1 MLSPNTRS
9 RVACALVLATAT
21 SIVLAVPAPAA
32 QLSAAID
39 PTTISAAANAAANA
53 KATLAEATASK
64 ALAERAATD
73 AANAAVTAQAALL
86 SAREHLTDL
95 HRRVEA
101 ATAVR
106 RAVEANGGL
115 LDVTAG
121 ATDGATGESDS
132 TLVDAAGT
140 VVAAGL
146 AGVLGPVVTA
156 LNPPAGA
163 VDEQMEDADRDLA
176 KMEQY
181 EQALRMERAAAV
193 RAQRGAAEKVSEAQG
208 LQDAAAAV
216 LVTAEQEEKDAGAA
230 RAAAE
235 AAARAIAAS
244 LGIDKRLVRPGVGT
258 ISSPYGVRRHPITG
272 VHKLHSGTDFQ
283 QADGKA
289 YAAAS
294 GTVAA
299 VTQDSA
305 YGNMVTI
312 AHGQGITTR
321 YAHLARPL
329 VRPGDEVAAAQVI
342 GQIGSTGLST
352 GPHLHFEVQVGGEFQ
367 DPAVWLAR

>member
-32 QLSAAID
+32 QPSAAID

-53 KATLAEATASK
+53 EAALAQATASK
-64 ALAERAATD
+64 EKAEQAVAD
-73 AANAAVTAQAALL
+73 AANAAATAKAALL

-106 RAVEANGGL
+106 HAVE
-115 LDVTAG
+115 
-121 ATDGATGESDS
+121 SS
-132 TLVDAAGT
+132 
-140 VVAAGL
+140 
-146 AGVLGPVVTA
+146 
-156 LNPPAGA
+156 
-163 VDEQMEDADRDLA
+163 DLA
-176 KMEQY
+176 TMERY
-181 EQALRMERAAAV
+181 EQDLRMKRAAAV
-193 RAQRGAAEKVSEAQG
+193 HAQRRAAEKVSEAEG

-216 LVTAEQEEKDAGAA
+216 LVAAEQDEKDAGTTSAAAETAA
-230 RAAAE
+230 RAF
-235 AAARAIAAS
+235 AAS

-258 ISSPYGVRRHPITG
+258 ISSPYGVRTHPISG
-272 VHKLHSGTDFQ
+272 VHKMHSGTDFLY
-283 QADGKA
+283 ADGKA

-299 VTQDSA
+299 VIQDAA
-305 YGNMVTI
+305 YGNMITI
-312 AHGQGITTR
+312 AHGKGITTR

-329 VRPGDEVAAAQVI
+329 VRPGDEVAAAQII

-352 GPHLHFEVQVGGEFQ
+352 GPHLHFEVQVGGKFQ
-367 DPAVWLAR
+367 DPAVWLGR

>member
-1 MLSPNTRS
+1 MLSPNTRP

-21 SIVLAVPAPAA
+21 SIVLAIPAPAG

-39 PTTISAAANAAANA
+39 PTTISAAAHAAANA
-53 KATLAEATASK
+53 KATLAQATASK
-64 ALAERAATD
+64 AMAEQAVTD
-73 AANAAVTAQAALL
+73 AANAAATAQVALL

-95 HRRVEA
+95 HRRVDA

-106 RAVEANGGL
+106 RVVEADGGL
-115 LDVTAG
+115 LDV
-121 ATDGATGESDS
+121 
-132 TLVDAAGT
+132 
-140 VVAAGL
+140 
-146 AGVLGPVVTA
+146 
-156 LNPPAGA
+156 
-163 VDEQMEDADRDLA
+163 EDADRDLT

-181 EQALRMERAAAV
+181 EQALRIERAAAV
-193 RAQRGAAEKVSEAQG
+193 RAQRGAAEKVSEAEG
-208 LQDAAAAV
+208 LQDE
-216 LVTAEQEEKDAGAA
+216 TAA
-230 RAAAE
+230 RAF
-235 AAARAIAAS
+235 AAS

-258 ISSPYGVRRHPITG
+258 ISSPYGMRRHPITG
-272 VHKLHSGTDFQ
+272 AHKLHSGTDFQ

-299 VTQDSA
+299 VTRDSA

-312 AHGQGITTR
+312 AHGRGITTR

-352 GPHLHFEVQVGGEFQ
+352 GAHLHFEVQVGGEFQ

>member
-21 SIVLAVPAPAA
+21 SIVLAIPAPAG
-32 QLSAAID
+32 QLTAAID

-53 KATLAEATASK
+53 KATLAQATASK
-64 ALAERAATD
+64 AMAEQAVTD
-73 AANAAVTAQAALL
+73 AANAAGTAQAALL

-95 HRRVEA
+95 NRRVKA

-106 RAVEANGGL
+106 RAVEADGGL
-115 LDVTAG
+115 LDFAVG
-121 ATDGATGESDS
+121 ATDATGGSVS
-132 TLVDAAGT
+132 T
-140 VVAAGL
+140 
-146 AGVLGPVVTA
+146 P
-156 LNPPAGA
+156 
-163 VDEQMEDADRDLA
+163 VDEQVEDTDRHIT

-193 RAQRGAAEKVSEAQG
+193 RAQRGAAEKVSEAEG

-230 RAAAE
+230 SAAAE
-235 AAARAIAAS
+235 MAARAFAAS

-258 ISSPYGVRRHPITG
+258 ISSPYGMRRHPITG
-272 VHKLHSGTDFQ
+272 THKLHSGTDFQ
-283 QADGKA
+283 NADGKA

-299 VTQDSA
+299 VTRDSA

-312 AHGQGITTR
+312 AHGQGISTR

-329 VRPGDEVAAAQVI
+329 VRPGDEVTAAQVI

-352 GPHLHFEVQVGGEFQ
+352 GPHLHFEVQVGGVFQ

>member
-21 SIVLAVPAPAA
+21 SIVLAVPASAA
-32 QLSAAID
+32 QLSASID

-53 KATLAEATASK
+53 EAALAQATASK
-64 ALAERAATD
+64 AKAEQAAAD
-73 AANAAVTAQAALL
+73 AANVAATAKTALL

-106 RAVEANGGL
+106 HAVESNAGL
-115 LDVTAG
+115 LDV
-121 ATDGATGESDS
+121 
-132 TLVDAAGT
+132 
-140 VVAAGL
+140 
-146 AGVLGPVVTA
+146 
-156 LNPPAGA
+156 
-163 VDEQMEDADRDLA
+163 EDADRDLA
-176 KMEQY
+176 EMERY
-181 EQALRMERAAAV
+181 EQDLRMNRAAAV
-193 RAQRGAAEKVSEAQG
+193 HAQRGAAEKVSEAEG
-208 LQDAAAAV
+208 LRDAAAAV
-216 LVTAEQEEKDAGAA
+216 LLAAEQDQKDAGTTSAAAETAA
-230 RAAAE
+230 RAF
-235 AAARAIAAS
+235 AAS

-258 ISSPYGVRRHPITG
+258 ISSPYGVRTHPISG
-272 VHKLHSGTDFQ
+272 VHKLHSGIDFQ
-283 QADGKA
+283 YADGKA

-305 YGNMVTI
+305 YGNMITI
-312 AHGQGITTR
+312 AHGKGITTR

-352 GPHLHFEVQVGGEFQ
+352 GPHLHFEVQVGGKIQ
-367 DPAVWLAR
+367 DPAVWLGR